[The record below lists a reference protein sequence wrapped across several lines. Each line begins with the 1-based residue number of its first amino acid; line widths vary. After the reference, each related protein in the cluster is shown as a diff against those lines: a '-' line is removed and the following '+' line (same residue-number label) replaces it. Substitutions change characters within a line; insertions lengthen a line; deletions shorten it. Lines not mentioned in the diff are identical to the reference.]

1 MVEILYQMI
10 VENERRCNSA
20 INPFP
25 SAHLNYVSRET
36 NNVPIHITRGRTLK
50 IDNKKGM
57 RGRGRGGKAG
67 KGECVGGRAK
77 KRKRKVGVADSTTLI
92 AET

>member
-1 MVEILYQMI
+1 MYQ
-10 VENERRCNSA
+10 
-20 INPFP
+20 
-25 SAHLNYVSRET
+25 Y
-36 NNVPIHITRGRTLK
+36 HITRGRTLK

-57 RGRGRGGKAG
+57 RGRGRKAG
-67 KGECVGGRAK
+67 KGEGVGGRAK